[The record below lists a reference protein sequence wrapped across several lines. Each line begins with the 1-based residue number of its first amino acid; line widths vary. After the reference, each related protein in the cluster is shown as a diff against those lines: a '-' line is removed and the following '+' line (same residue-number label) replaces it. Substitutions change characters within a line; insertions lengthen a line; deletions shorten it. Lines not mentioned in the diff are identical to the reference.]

1 MFRKILCATDLNTVS
16 SDAVLKAVQLA
27 HQYDSK
33 IIMLNIQ
40 EEFMNKEEMG
50 MLRVS
55 IDTMKSEFEHT
66 ALKAKNEM
74 KETIENLHAEDIQVE
89 YNIREGKA
97 NQVICD
103 EAERVQADLIIMGVS
118 DKNILSN
125 IIFRSTAS
133 LVIEHIKIPV
143 LVVPIKNK

>member
-55 IDTMKSEFEHT
+55 IDTMKSEFEKT
-66 ALKAKNEM
+66 AKQAKNDM
-74 KETIENLHAEDIQVE
+74 IKEIEILHAEDLQVE
-89 YNIREGKA
+89 YHIKDGKP
-97 NQVICD
+97 NKVICE
-103 EAERVQADLIIMGVS
+103 EAKRLNVDLIIMGVS
-118 DKNILSN
+118 DTNIISN

-133 LVIEHIKIPV
+133 FVIEHVEIPV
-143 LVVPIKNK
+143 LVVPIQSK